1 MKTGLTFNNMSI
13 NKIGFP
19 LIFYFLL
26 NINCFGQKPELKI
39 TTGYNK
45 TVWIRSIVYSQDGKY
60 ILTSS
65 DQERNGIKIFDFDSG
80 KEIRYFKTPSDR
92 VQISSNNKYLI
103 NSFFDGDQKPI
114 SFIYDVATGDEI
126 FKLNGN
132 ILKLSNDNKYVAA
145 ANYDNQINIYEL
157 STGNL
162 INTFLYSI
170 DLLFVSD
177 IEFNDD
183 NTKIAVSGSN
193 SNLKHIKT
201 YIYNIIT
208 GSQLTEID
216 GSSPQYSSDGK
227 YICTINIEDR
237 KVFVYEIKKI
247 DSFTEVEFKDGELVS
262 TGTVKKLEV
271 PITQLELS
279 RTFSGFIAKFSNDN
293 KHICVGNDKIID
305 DAKDSNIS
313 IYDLSSGIK
322 IKSFMGDDINGI
334 NFSSNDSYLSVSHYN
349 KGVDLFDLDTNK
361 KLNNFKGSLAAF
373 SPDNNYITVADYN
386 TIKTYNIKTG
396 KLLNEN
402 WLDSSI
408 TESKLSLDTN
418 YYLVTTFQNGYET
431 NTYSIY
437 DLFTLNKKDC
447 KVDNFIKEKQ
457 SYIPN
462 ITFSS
467 DGKYFVKDNYFD
479 ENLERYNGINI
490 YESINGKSK
499 LILPSIDVDFNLFLF
514 SKNNKYLATGNDFKG
529 GCVVFDVEKGKEIF
543 SYNDNNIDINSFCF
557 SPDNNFIALS
567 SSDGTSKIFDIHSSK
582 QIFTLEGNNKYV
594 ENSIYSPDGNFILV
608 TSRNDN
614 SPDAREK
621 SIPNSAKV
629 FNAKTGLE
637 KYTITSHKGCVNYAS
652 YSNDGKYIVTASDD
666 GTSIVTELVS
676 GKTIFILK
684 SPHNRRV
691 LFAKFSD
698 NDKYIATVGDHNK
711 IDYWN
716 AKTGKYLFTRFFLTN
731 NDYLEYDQNYR
742 FDGTPTAIKNLY
754 FVCGMEIIDL
764 VQIKESLYQPNLVAR
779 ILNGENIDH
788 LPKLDDIEICGVS
801 PLVEPIDKNDG
812 KYYYKITPRKGGI
825 GDIDIYINNI
835 LRETI
840 HSSSLKLING
850 NYEIKIK
857 DELINEN
864 KIQGEEWSISVVAK
878 TKVNGINSREVVSV
892 VEEKSDKIPK
902 RKPEIFAMM
911 IGIDDY
917 RGEGLDLN
925 YASKDAID
933 LQKVMELSAKKIFNF
948 DGINR
953 VHFFTLVNKKD
964 GNIIG
969 ITPDRNNILTTI
981 DKVERES
988 NPEDIFLIFFAGH
1001 GVLIENKLNLLT
1013 SEASL
1018 EQSPNFSGI
1027 TTQEILEKLSKI
1039 KASKRILFL
1048 DACHSGAAINDLE
1061 INSLVGKRDLE
1072 DLNSKSQ
1079 REKELDRIANK
1090 SGLAIITASSSDQVA
1105 NELPQYE
1112 HGILTYSLLNTMLN
1126 EPNSLDKD
1134 NQLQLEDW
1142 LRETEKMVATLRS
1155 DQSTQ
1160 KFVPLNYSI
1169 GKIDDEVRKSVLLHE
1184 VPMLYLESVINI
1196 NLGSDDISLGN
1207 KLRNLLYGISSRGL
1221 EQKVIISEKLSSTS
1235 DLIRVLYTINK
1246 NEISCSV
1253 ILLKNEIIQKKI
1265 EIKGENSKV
1274 GIKNLSEKI
1283 INEVLKNVK

>member
-1 MKTGLTFNNMSI
+1 MSI
-13 NKIGFP
+13 NSKIIFQ

-26 NINCFGQKPELKI
+26 KLNCFGQKPELKI
-39 TTGYNK
+39 TTGFNS

-65 DQERNGIKIFDFDSG
+65 DQERNGVKIFDFDSG
-80 KEIRYFKTPSDR
+80 KEIRYFKTPSEN

-103 NSFFDGDQKPI
+103 NSNFDGDQKPI

-126 FKLNGN
+126 FKLQGN

-162 INTFLYSI
+162 INTFLYSFDYSF
-170 DLLFVSD
+170 DLSFVSD

-183 NTKIAVSGSN
+183 NTKIAVSGCFSRG
-193 SNLKHIKT
+193 KCIKT
-201 YIYNIIT
+201 HIYDIIT

-227 YICTINIEDR
+227 YICTINVEDR

-247 DSFTEVEFKDGELVS
+247 DSFEEVEFKDGELVS
-262 TGTVKKLEV
+262 TGTVEKLEV

-279 RTFSGFIAKFSNDN
+279 RTFSGFIAKFTNDN

-305 DAKDSNIS
+305 AATDTNIS
-313 IYDLSSGIK
+313 IYDLTSGFK

-349 KGVDLFDLDTNK
+349 KGVDLFDLETNK
-361 KLNNFKGSLAAF
+361 KLNNFKGSIATF
-373 SPDNNYITVADYN
+373 SPDNKYITVGDYN

-396 KLLNEN
+396 KLLSEN
-402 WLDSSI
+402 WLDSRI
-408 TESKLSLDTN
+408 TESELSLDAN

-437 DLFTLNKKDC
+437 DLFTLNKKEY
-447 KVDNFIKEKQ
+447 KFDNFIKEKQ

-462 ITFSS
+462 ITFSN
-467 DGKYFVKDNYFD
+467 DGNYFVKSNEDN
-479 ENLERYNGINI
+479 ENIRIYNVKT
-490 YESINGKSK
+490 GKVK
-499 LILPSIDVDFNLFLF
+499 QNLPSFDNDFEKFYF
-514 SKNNKYLATGNDFKG
+514 SQNNKYLVGLLHFGWGSIIYDIETGLKIRELDLK
-529 GCVVFDVEKGKEIF
+529 DIHI
-543 SYNDNNIDINSFCF
+543 NNICF
-557 SPDNNFIALS
+557 SPDNKSIILS
-567 SSDGTSKIFDIHSSK
+567 CDDGTSKIFDIHSSK
-582 QIFTLEGNNKYV
+582 QIFTLEGNNEYV

-608 TSRNDN
+608 TSISSSGLDEERK
-614 SPDAREK
+614 K

-652 YSNDGKYIVTASDD
+652 FSNDGKYIVTASDD

-684 SPHNRRV
+684 SPHDKRV

-698 NDKYIATVGDHNK
+698 NDKYIATIGDHNK
-711 IDYWN
+711 IDYWD

-754 FVCGMEIIDL
+754 FICGMEIIDL
-764 VQIKESLYQPNLVAR
+764 SQVKESLYQPNLVAR
-779 ILNGENIDH
+779 ILNGENLDH

-801 PLVEPIDKNDG
+801 PLVEPLDKKDG
-812 KYYYKITPRKGGI
+812 KFYYKIIPRKGGVR
-825 GDIDIYINNI
+825 DIDIYINNI
-835 LRETI
+835 LRETVN
-840 HSSSLKLING
+840 STSLKLIDG
-850 NYEIKIK
+850 NYEIKIN

-864 KIQGEEWSISVVAK
+864 EIQGEELSISVVAK

-892 VEEKSDKIPK
+892 VEEKLDKTPQ
-902 RKPEIFAMM
+902 RKPEIYAIM
-911 IGIDDY
+911 IGIDNY

-933 LQKVMELSAKKIFNF
+933 LQKAMELSAQKLFNF

-964 GNIIG
+964 GTIIG

-981 DKVERES
+981 EKVEKES
-988 NPEDIFLIFFAGH
+988 NPEDIFLISFAGH
-1001 GVLIENKLNLLT
+1001 GDLIENKLNLLT

-1039 KASKRILFL
+1039 KASKRILLL
-1048 DACHSGAAINDLE
+1048 DACHSGAAINDLG
-1061 INSLVGKRDLE
+1061 INSLMGKRDVE

-1079 REKELDRIANK
+1079 REKELDRIASK
-1090 SGLAIITASSSDQVA
+1090 SGLAIITASSSDQKA
-1105 NELPQYE
+1105 SELPQYE
-1112 HGILTYSLLNTMLN
+1112 HGILTYALLKTMLN
-1126 EPNSLDKD
+1126 EPNSLDKN

-1142 LRETEKMVATLRS
+1142 FRETEKMVGKITENMKGKLLEN
-1155 DQSTQ
+1155 QSTQ

-1169 GKIDDEVRKSVLLHE
+1169 GKIDDEVRNLVFLNE
-1184 VPMLYLESVINI
+1184 TQMIYLESVLNI
-1196 NLGSDDISLGN
+1196 NFGSDNIGLGDL
-1207 KLRNLLYGISSRGL
+1207 LRNQLYGISSRGL
-1221 EQKVIISEKLSSTS
+1221 EQKIIVAEKLSSNTN
-1235 DLIRVLYTINK
+1235 LIRVLYKQTK
-1246 NEISCSV
+1246 NDVLCSV
-1253 ILLKNEIIQKKI
+1253 IILKNEIIQKKI
-1265 EIKGENSKV
+1265 ELKGKNSKE

-1283 INEVLKNVK
+1283 ISEFFK

>member
-1 MKTGLTFNNMSI
+1 MSI
-13 NKIGFP
+13 NNKIVFQ

-26 NINCFGQKPELKI
+26 NLNCFGQKPELKI

-45 TVWIRSIVYSQDGKY
+45 TFWIRSIIYSQDGKY

-65 DQERNGIKIFDFDSG
+65 DQERNGVKIFDFYSG
-80 KEIRYFKTPSDR
+80 KEIRNFKTRSSS

-103 NSFFDGDQKPI
+103 NSYFDGQKKPI
-114 SFIYDVATGDEI
+114 SFIYDVASGEEI
-126 FKLNGN
+126 FKLQGN

-145 ANYDNQINIYEL
+145 ANYDHQINIYEL

-162 INTFLYSI
+162 INTFLYSF
-170 DLLFVSD
+170 DLVLVSD

-193 SNLKHIKT
+193 SDGKGIKT
-201 YIYNIIT
+201 YIYDLIT
-208 GSQLTEID
+208 GSRLSDIA

-237 KVFVYEIKKI
+237 KVLVYEIKKI
-247 DSFTEVEFKDGELVS
+247 DSVDLVEFKDGELVS
-262 TGTVKKLEV
+262 TGTVEKLEV
-271 PITQLELS
+271 PITQLELI

-305 DAKDSNIS
+305 AATDTNIS

-322 IKSFMGDDINGI
+322 IKSFIGDDIKGI
-334 NFSSNDSYLSVSHYN
+334 EYSPNNSYLSVSHYN
-349 KGVDLFDLDTNK
+349 KGVDVFDLETDK
-361 KLNNFKGSLAAF
+361 KIFNFKGSIAAF
-373 SPDNNYITVADYN
+373 SPDNNYLTIGDTN
-386 TIKTYNIKTG
+386 TISTYKINTG
-396 KLLNEN
+396 KVLSTN
-402 WLDSSI
+402 WLDSKF

-418 YYLVTTFQNGYET
+418 YYLVTTFDNIFET
-431 NTYSIY
+431 NSYSFY
-437 DLFTLNKKDC
+437 DLFTLKKKDF
-447 KVDNFIKEKQ
+447 KIDNFIEQRQ

-462 ITFSS
+462 VTFSS
-467 DGKYFVKDNYFD
+467 DGKYYVKDND
-479 ENLERYNGINI
+479 I
-490 YESINGKSK
+490 YETNDINKGIRIYEINTSK
-499 LILPSIDVDFNLFLF
+499 IKQNLPSFDYDFEKFYF
-514 SKNNKYLATGNDFKG
+514 SPNNKYLVGLLHFGWGGIIYDIETGLKIRELDLK
-529 GCVVFDVEKGKEIF
+529 DIHI
-543 SYNDNNIDINSFCF
+543 NNICF
-557 SPDNNFIALS
+557 SPDNKFIILS
-567 SSDGTSKIFDIHSSK
+567 CDDGTSKIYDIYSSK
-582 QIFTLEGNNKYV
+582 HLLILEGNNEVV
-594 ENSIYSPDGNFILV
+594 ENSIYSPDGNFIMV
-608 TSRNDN
+608 TSRNSSGLDEK
-614 SPDAREK
+614 RKK

-637 KYTITSHKGCVNYAS
+637 KYTITSHKGFVNYAS
-652 YSNDGKYIVTASDD
+652 FSNDGKYIVTASDD
-666 GTSIVTELVS
+666 GTSIVIDFNS
-676 GKTIFILK
+676 GKTLFILK
-684 SPHNRRV
+684 SPHNKGV

-698 NDKYIATVGDHNK
+698 NDKYIATIGDHNK
-711 IDYWN
+711 IDYWD

-742 FDGTPTAIKNLY
+742 FDGSPTAIKNLY

-764 VQIKESLYQPNLVAR
+764 TQVKGALYQPNLVAR
-779 ILNGENIDH
+779 ILNGENLDH

-801 PLVEPIDKNDG
+801 PIVEPIDKKDG
-812 KYYYKITPRKGGI
+812 KFYYKIIPRKGGV
-825 GDIDIYINNI
+825 GDIDIFINSI

-840 HSSSLKLING
+840 NSNSLKLING
-850 NYEIKIK
+850 NYEIKIN

-864 KIQGEEWSISVVAK
+864 QIQGEELSISIVAK
-878 TKVNGINSREVVSV
+878 TKVNGINSRDVVSV
-892 VEEKSDKIPK
+892 VEEKSDEIPK

-953 VHFFTLVNKKD
+953 VHFYTLVNKKD
-964 GNIIG
+964 RTIIG

-1001 GVLIENKLNLLT
+1001 GVIIENKLNLLT

-1061 INSLVGKRDLE
+1061 IKALVGKRDVE

-1112 HGILTYSLLNTMLN
+1112 HGLLTYSLLNTMLN

-1142 LRETEKMVATLRS
+1142 LRETEKMVARLRN

-1169 GKIDDEVRKSVLLHE
+1169 GKIDEEVRKSVLLHE
-1184 VPMLYLESVINI
+1184 VPMLYLESVFNI

-1207 KLRNLLYGISSRGL
+1207 ELRNMLIGISSRGL
-1221 EQKVIISEKLSSTS
+1221 EQKIIVAEKGSTNS
-1235 DLIRVLYTINK
+1235 NLIRVLYKISK
-1246 NEISCSV
+1246 DEVSCSV

-1265 EIKGENSKV
+1265 EIKGENTKN
-1274 GIKNLSEKI
+1274 GIKALSEKI
-1283 INEVLKNVK
+1283 ISEILKYV

>member
-1 MKTGLTFNNMSI
+1 MKIALTCNNMPI
-13 NKIGFP
+13 NYKIGF
-19 LIFYFLL
+19 LFIFYFLL

-39 TTGYNK
+39 TTGYNNFD
-45 TVWIRSIVYSQDGKY
+45 WIRCIVYSQDGKY

-65 DQERNGIKIFDFDSG
+65 ELGGVKIFDFDTS
-80 KEIRYFKTPSDR
+80 KEIRTIKTPSSSA
-92 VQISSNNKYLI
+92 QITHNNKYLI
-103 NSFFDGDQKPI
+103 NSFNDGDQKPI

-132 ILKLSNDNKYVAA
+132 SLKLSNDNKYVAA

-162 INTFLYSI
+162 INTFLYSF

-193 SNLKHIKT
+193 SNLKSTTT
-201 YIYNIIT
+201 YIYDIVSGIEQNTIEGHSPLYSKDGGKI
-208 GSQLTEID
+208 LTISKD
-216 GSSPQYSSDGK
+216 Y
-227 YICTINIEDR
+227 T
-237 KVFVYEIKKI
+237 KVFVYTIKNNSI
-247 DSFTEVEFKDGELVS
+247 
-262 TGTVKKLEV
+262 
-271 PITQLELS
+271 ELS
-279 RTFSGFIAKFSNDN
+279 NVFQGFLANFSNDSQYL
-293 KHICVGNDKIID
+293 CVGNDKIID
-305 DAKDSNIS
+305 KAKDSNIS

-322 IKSFMGDDINGI
+322 IKSFIGDDINRI

-349 KGVDLFDLDTNK
+349 KGVDLFDLETNK
-361 KLNNFKGSLAAF
+361 KLNNFKGSLATF
-373 SPDNNYITVADYN
+373 SPDNNCITVFDFN

-396 KLLNEN
+396 KSLKEN

-418 YYLVTTFQNGYET
+418 YYLVTTFQNGYEN

-437 DLFTLNKKDC
+437 DLFTLNKKDY
-447 KVDNFIKEKQ
+447 KVDNFIEEKQ

-467 DGKYFVKDNYFD
+467 DGKYYVTENDFD

-490 YESINGKSK
+490 CESINGKSK
-499 LILPSIDVDFNLFLF
+499 LILPSIYDFNLFLF
-514 SKNNKYLATGNDFKG
+514 SKNNKYLAAGSGG
-529 GCVVFDVEKGKEIF
+529 GCFVFDIETGKQIF
-543 SYNDNNIDINSFCF
+543 SYYSNNNEINSFFF

-567 SSDGTSKIFDIHSSK
+567 SSDGTSKIYDIHSSK
-582 QIFTLEGNNKYV
+582 QIFILEGNNEDV

-608 TSRNDN
+608 TSRSSSGLD
-614 SPDAREK
+614 EEQKK

-652 YSNDGKYIVTASDD
+652 FSNDGKYIVTASDD

-684 SPHNRRV
+684 SPHNKRV

-698 NDKYIATVGDHNK
+698 NDKYIATIGDHNK
-711 IDYWN
+711 IDYWD
-716 AKTGKYLFTRFFLTN
+716 AKTGKHLFTRFFLTN

-754 FVCGMEIIDL
+754 FVCGMEIIEL

-779 ILNGENIDH
+779 ILNGENLDH
-788 LPKLDDIEICGVS
+788 LPKLDDIEICGIS
-801 PLVEPIDKNDG
+801 PLVEPLDKKDG
-812 KYYYKITPRKGGI
+812 KYYYKIIPRKGGV

-835 LRETI
+835 VRETLN
-840 HSSSLKLING
+840 SDSLELMNG
-850 NYEIKIK
+850 NYEITISDK
-857 DELINEN
+857 LINEN
-864 KIQGEEWSISVVAK
+864 KVPEEELAISVVAK
-878 TKVNGINSREVVSV
+878 TKINGINSRKVIKVVRVKS
-892 VEEKSDKIPK
+892 EKISQ
-902 RKPEIFAMM
+902 RKPEIFAIM

-917 RGEGLDLN
+917 RGKGIDLN

-933 LQKVMELSAKKIFNF
+933 LQKAMESSAKKIFNF

-964 GNIIG
+964 GTIIG

-981 DKVERES
+981 DKVEKES

-1001 GVLIENKLNLLT
+1001 GALIENKLNLLT

-1018 EQSPNFSGI
+1018 EQAPNFSGI

-1039 KASKRILFL
+1039 KASKRILLL
-1048 DACHSGAAINDLE
+1048 DACHSGAAINDLG
-1061 INSLVGKRDLE
+1061 INSLVGKRDAE
-1072 DLNSKSQ
+1072 DLNSKSE
-1079 REKELDRIANK
+1079 RVKELDRIANK

-1112 HGILTYSLLNTMLN
+1112 HGLLTYSLLNTMLN

-1142 LRETEKMVATLRS
+1142 LRETEKMVATLRN

-1169 GKIDDEVRKSVLLHE
+1169 GKIDDEVRKLVILYE
-1184 VPMLYLESVINI
+1184 VPMIFLESVINI
-1196 NLGSDDISLGN
+1196 NLGSDDISLGD
-1207 KLRNLLYGISSRGL
+1207 KLRNLLNEISSRGV
-1221 EQKVIISEKLSSTS
+1221 EQKIIVAEKGSSNS
-1235 DLIRVLYTINK
+1235 NLVRVLYSINK
-1246 NEISCSV
+1246 DEISCSIIV
-1253 ILLKNEIIQKKI
+1253 LKNEIIQKKI
-1265 EIKGENSKV
+1265 EIKGVNSEE
-1274 GIKNLSEKI
+1274 GIKILSEKI
-1283 INEVLKNVK
+1283 ISQILKNYK

>member
-1 MKTGLTFNNMSI
+1 MKIGLTFNYVPFN
-13 NKIGFP
+13 NKIGF
-19 LIFYFLL
+19 LFIFYFLL
-26 NINCFGQKPELKI
+26 NINCFGQKPEPKI
-39 TTGYNK
+39 TTGYNNFD
-45 TVWIRSIVYSQDGKY
+45 WIRCIVYSQDGKY

-65 DQERNGIKIFDFDSG
+65 EEGGVKIFDFDTS
-80 KEIRYFKTPSDR
+80 KEIRTIKTPSSSA
-92 VQISSNNKYLI
+92 QITHNNKYLI
-103 NSFFDGDQKPI
+103 NSFNDGDQKPI

-132 ILKLSNDNKYVAA
+132 SLKLSNDNKYVAA

-162 INTFLYSI
+162 INTFLYSF

-193 SNLKHIKT
+193 SNLKSTTT
-201 YIYNIIT
+201 YIYDIVSGIEQNTIEGHSPLYSKDGGKI
-208 GSQLTEID
+208 LTISKD
-216 GSSPQYSSDGK
+216 Y
-227 YICTINIEDR
+227 T
-237 KVFVYEIKKI
+237 KVFVYTIKNN
-247 DSFTEVEFKDGELVS
+247 SM
-262 TGTVKKLEV
+262 
-271 PITQLELS
+271 ELS
-279 RTFSGFIAKFSNDN
+279 NVFQGFLANFSNDSQYL
-293 KHICVGNDKIID
+293 CVGNDKIID
-305 DAKDSNIS
+305 KAKDSNIS

-322 IKSFMGDDINGI
+322 IKSFIGDDINGI

-349 KGVDLFDLDTNK
+349 KGVDLFDLETNK
-361 KLNNFKGSLAAF
+361 KLNNFKGEFSTF
-373 SPDNNYITVADYN
+373 SPDNNCITVFDFN

-396 KLLNEN
+396 KSLKEN

-418 YYLVTTFQNGYET
+418 YYLVTTFHNSFET
-431 NTYSIY
+431 NSYTFY
-437 DLFTLNKKDC
+437 DLFTLNKKDY
-447 KVDNFIKEKQ
+447 KVDNFIEEKQ

-467 DGKYFVKDNYFD
+467 DGKYFVKDNDFD

-490 YESINGKSK
+490 CESINGKSK
-499 LILPSIDVDFNLFLF
+499 LILPSFYDYNLFLF
-514 SKNNKYLATGNDFKG
+514 SKNSKYLAAGSDSYG
-529 GCVVFDVEKGKEIF
+529 VCVIFDIEKGKEIF

-582 QIFTLEGNNKYV
+582 QIFILEGNNEDV

-608 TSRNDN
+608 TSRSSSGLD
-614 SPDAREK
+614 EEQKK

-652 YSNDGKYIVTASDD
+652 FSNDGKYIVTASDD

-684 SPHNRRV
+684 SPHNKRV

-698 NDKYIATVGDHNK
+698 NDKYIATIGDHNK
-711 IDYWN
+711 IDYWD
-716 AKTGKYLFTRFFLTN
+716 AKTGKHLFTRFFLTN

-754 FVCGMEIIDL
+754 FVCGMEIIEL

-779 ILNGENIDH
+779 ILNGENLDH

-801 PLVEPIDKNDG
+801 PLVEPLDKKDG
-812 KYYYKITPRKGGI
+812 KFYYKIIPRKGGV

-840 HSSSLKLING
+840 NSTSLKLIDG
-850 NYEIKIK
+850 NYEIKIS
-857 DELINEN
+857 DDLINEN
-864 KIQGEEWSISVVAK
+864 KIQGEELSISVVAK

-892 VEEKSDKIPK
+892 VLEKLDKTPQ
-902 RKPEIFAMM
+902 RKPEIFAIM
-911 IGIDDY
+911 IGIDNY

-933 LQKVMELSAKKIFNF
+933 LQKAMELSAQKLFNF

-964 GNIIG
+964 GTIIG

-981 DKVERES
+981 EKVEKES

-1001 GVLIENKLNLLT
+1001 GDLIENKLNLLT

-1048 DACHSGAAINDLE
+1048 DACHSGAAINDLG
-1061 INSLVGKRDLE
+1061 INSLVGKRDVE
-1072 DLNSKSQ
+1072 DLISKSQ
-1079 REKELDRIANK
+1079 REKELDRIASK
-1090 SGLAIITASSSDQVA
+1090 SGLAIITASSSDQKA
-1105 NELPQYE
+1105 SELPQYE
-1112 HGILTYSLLNTMLN
+1112 HGILTYALLKTMLN

-1142 LRETEKMVATLRS
+1142 FRETEKMVGKITENMKGKLIEN
-1155 DQSTQ
+1155 QSTQ
-1160 KFVPLNYSI
+1160 KFVPLNYTL
-1169 GKIDDEVRKSVLLHE
+1169 GKIDDEVKKLLTLHE

-1221 EQKVIISEKLSSTS
+1221 EQKIILAEKGSSNS
-1235 DLIRVLYTINK
+1235 NLIRVLYKINK
-1246 NEISCSV
+1246 DEVSCSV

-1265 EIKGENSKV
+1265 EIKGENSKE
-1274 GIKNLSEKI
+1274 GIKTLSEKI
-1283 INEVLKNVK
+1283 ISEILKYV